1 MKKILNKN
9 LKGDK
14 MRDQYKCITNKET
27 GEMEFKIMDIDEWGV
42 LERLEYFEDLKKEI
56 IQGIDEQFKKRR
68 EAKNEKI
75 N

>member
-1 MKKILNKN
+1 
-9 LKGDK
+9 

-42 LERLEYFEDLKKEI
+42 LESIEYFEELKREI

-68 EAKNEKI
+68 EMRKSEKSDY
-75 N
+75 